1 MIMATINDKLTYLAG
16 TKDAIKQAII
26 NKGVSVS
33 DSDTFRSYASKI
45 NDIESG
51 GSATFPEGIKFGYST
66 FTEVPMYDT
75 SNMTDMSNMF
85 YYCTKLTTVPLF
97 DASNVNYMPYMFYY
111 CSELTTVPLFDTSNV
126 RVMRYMFRYCSR
138 LTTVPQFNTNSVTD
152 MSYMFSDCSR
162 LTTVPQFNTN
172 SVTDMSSMFSRCSS
186 LTTVPQFNTSNVNY
200 MSSIFYNCSELTTLG
215 GFTGLKI
222 NLDLSSSSKLTV
234 ESVMNVI
241 NQAADMTNSPKT
253 LTLHANVYA
262 QLSEEQIATATAKG
276 WNIAE
281 K

>member
-1 MIMATINDKLTYLAG
+1 MGTISDKLTYIEG

-26 NKGVSVS
+26 AKGVSVS

-51 GSATFPEGIKFGYST
+51 GGLTKLQNGTKFSYST
-66 FTEVPMYDT
+66 FKEAQMFDT
-75 SNMTDMSNMF
+75 SEMTDMSNMF
-85 YYCTKLTTVPLF
+85 SSCRSLTTVPMF
-97 DASNVNYMPYMFYY
+97 DTANVTNMKSMFES
-111 CSELTTVPLFDTSNV
+111 CQSLTTLQLYNTINV
-126 RVMRYMFRYCSR
+126 TDMGNMFNTCSK
-138 LTTVPQFNTNSVTD
+138 LTTVPQFDTANVTN
-152 MSYMFSDCSR
+152 MRAMFTS
-162 LTTVPQFNTN
+162 
-172 SVTDMSSMFSRCSS
+172 CSS
-186 LTTVPQFNTSNVNY
+186 LTTLPLFNTVNVKNMY
-200 MSSIFYNCSELTTLG
+200 GMLSSCTSLTTLR
-215 GFTGLKI
+215 GFTGLKL

-241 NQAADMTNSPKT
+241 TNAVDMTSSPRT

-262 QLSEEQIATATAKG
+262 KLNEEQIATATAKG